1 MIIKV
6 NTLRGLTFP
15 STPYLYAYLVDLV
28 IKGIDSLSDED
39 FEVQLSKWK
48 VLSQNFNLTK
58 EEMIDT
64 RKEVKNALWESK
76 DLIEESLKGNSV
88 DSLDNLLILLSRTW
102 INTIMS
108 VFFIVEP
115 DIIDNNFKQVNE
127 LWEFFFRIQAK
138 YNNAINYL
146 NIMKI

>member
-1 MIIKV
+1 MVIKV
-6 NTLRGLTFP
+6 NTLRGLEFS

-28 IKGIDSLSDED
+28 IKGIDTLSDED
-39 FEVQLSKWK
+39 FEVQLTKWK
-48 VLSQNFNLTK
+48 VLSQNFDLTK

-64 RKEVKNALWESK
+64 RLVVKQALWESK
-76 DLIEESLKGNSV
+76 NHIEESLKNTTV
-88 DSLDNLLILLSRTW
+88 DNMPISWTW

-115 DIIDNNFKQVNE
+115 DIIDKNFKYVNE

-138 YNNAINYL
+138 HNNAINYL

>member
-6 NTLRGLTFP
+6 NTLRGLKFS

-28 IKGIDSLSDED
+28 VKGIDTLSDED
-39 FEVQLSKWK
+39 FEVQLTKWR
-48 VLSQNFNLTK
+48 VLAQNFNLTK

-64 RKEVKNALWESK
+64 RFEVKQALWESK
-76 DLIEESLKGNSV
+76 DHIEKSLKENIV
-88 DSLDNLLILLSRTW
+88 DNLPISWTW

-108 VFFIVEP
+108 VFFIIEP
-115 DIIDNNFKQVNE
+115 DIIDNNFKYVNE

-138 YNNAINYL
+138 HNNAINYL

>member
-64 RKEVKNALWESK
+64 RYEVKNALWESK
-76 DLIEESLKGNSV
+76 NLIEESLKENTV
-88 DSLDNLLILLSRTW
+88 DNLPISWTW

-138 YNNAINYL
+138 HNNAINYL

>member
-6 NTLRGLTFP
+6 NTLRGLKFP
-15 STPYLYAYLVDLV
+15 STPHLYAYLVDLV

-58 EEMIDT
+58 EEMINI
-64 RKEVKNALWESK
+64 RNEVKDALWESK
-76 DLIEESLKGNSV
+76 NLIEESLKET
-88 DSLDNLLILLSRTW
+88 LDNLPISWTW

-115 DIIDNNFKQVNE
+115 DIIDNNYKYVNE
-127 LWEFFFRIQAK
+127 LWEFFFRIHAK
-138 YNNAINYL
+138 HNNAINYL

>member
-6 NTLRGLTFP
+6 NTLRGLKFP

-39 FEVQLSKWK
+39 LEVQLSKWK
-48 VLSQNFNLTK
+48 VLSQNFRLTK

-64 RKEVKNALWESK
+64 SNEVKDALWESK
-76 DLIEESLKGNSV
+76 NHIEESLKENTI
-88 DSLDNLLILLSRTW
+88 DNLPISWTW

-138 YNNAINYL
+138 HNNAINYL

>member
-6 NTLRGLTFP
+6 NTLRGLKFS
-15 STPYLYAYLVDLV
+15 STPHLYAYLVDLV
-28 IKGIDSLSDED
+28 IKGIDTLSDED

-64 RKEVKNALWESK
+64 RYGVKEALWESK
-76 DLIEESLKGNSV
+76 NFIEESLKENTV
-88 DSLDNLLILLSRTW
+88 DNLPISWTW
-102 INTIMS
+102 VNTIMS

-115 DIIDNNFKQVNE
+115 DIIDNNYKYVNE

-138 YNNAINYL
+138 HNNAINYL
-146 NIMKI
+146 NITKI